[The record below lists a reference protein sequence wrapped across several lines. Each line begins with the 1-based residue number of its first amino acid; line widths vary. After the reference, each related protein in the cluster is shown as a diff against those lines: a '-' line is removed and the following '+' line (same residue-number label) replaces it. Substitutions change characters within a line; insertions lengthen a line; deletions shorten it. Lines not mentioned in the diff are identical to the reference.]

1 MTTKLPNEIILT
13 DRESVMT
20 KNDKCEVLQD
30 WVSKN
35 YLTTDKALQ
44 DACRHEQNTSGVSI
58 DWFEDVLAPMGWN
71 CCDRCGALGD
81 AELDFAWV
89 DYMDYEYDEQILDA
103 ITKEGGD
110 YCAVCW
116 KCCEELK
123 KKGK

>member
-1 MTTKLPNEIILT
+1 M
-13 DRESVMT
+13 SVMT
-20 KNDKCEVLQD
+20 REDKITVLQD

-35 YLTTDKALQ
+35 SLTHDKNLK
-44 DACRHEQNTSGVSI
+44 DACKLNSEDGEPI

-89 DYMDYEYDEQILDA
+89 DYMDYEDDKQILDA